1 MKTITTIVSAALLLA
16 ACGQKQIE
24 TAQNPAIGDSNA
36 VNTVIDSLLVK
47 KDSVAVIDS
56 PATKTEKN
64 NKKPYTIDISKREK
78 PENTVPAKVISQR
91 VTVYG
96 KWVLESLNGKKAT
109 KTVFTN
115 GIPYI
120 DIDGAKKSISGF
132 GGCNKMNGSCEIVE
146 GSKFKIDG
154 LIATKMYC
162 EGVPENELF
171 ALLRGTHSFTATGD
185 KLMINEGGAVKAVFF
200 RPYE

>member
-1 MKTITTIVSAALLLA
+1 MKTITTILSAAVLLA

-24 TAQNPAIGDSNA
+24 TAQNLAMGDSNA
-36 VNTVIDSLLVK
+36 VNTVIDSPLVK
-47 KDSVAVIDS
+47 KDSVAVVDI
-56 PATKTEKN
+56 PAAKKDT
-64 NKKPYTIDISKREK
+64 KKPYTIDMGKQAPADKTEPKKVESKRK
-78 PENTVPAKVISQR
+78 
-91 VTVYG
+91 TVYG

-109 KTVFTN
+109 KTIYKN

-132 GGCNKMNGSCEIVE
+132 SGCNKMNGDCQIVE
-146 GSKFKIDG
+146 GHKLLIDG
-154 LIATKMYC
+154 LIATKMFC
-162 EGVPENELF
+162 DGVPENELF
-171 ALLRGTHSFTATGD
+171 ALLRGTHEFTTTGD